1 MTAGKTMKALEIT
14 EPGKTSVVD
23 REQPAPQ
30 ENEVLLKV
38 RCVGFCGSDLNTFR
52 GLNPLVSY
60 PRVPGHEVSATIVEI
75 GKNTETAFSVGQDV
89 LVMPYTACGKCSSC
103 RAGRTNCCQFNQTLG
118 VQREGAM
125 AEFIVSPPE
134 KLLSSPKLSLAEL
147 ALVEPLTIG
156 FHAVDRGRVTADD
169 TVAVLGC
176 GAIGLGAIAGA
187 AARGAK
193 VIAVDIDDNKLSL
206 AKKCGASIVINSSRE
221 PLHESLAGHTDGQGP
236 SVIVE
241 AIGLPQT
248 FLAAVNEVRF
258 AGRVVYIGYAK
269 AAVEYETKYFVMK
282 ELDILG
288 SRNAMPE
295 DFRAVIKLLESG
307 TFPVGDVI
315 SHSTD
320 LDEAGDLLSQWSE
333 RPAEFTKIQVILE

>member
-1 MTAGKTMKALEIT
+1 MKAFVIE
-14 EPGKTSVVD
+14 EPGQTAIVE
-23 REQPAPQ
+23 RERPTPGAG
-30 ENEVLLKV
+30 EVLLRV

-60 PRVPGHEVSATIVEI
+60 PRIPGHEVA
-75 GKNTETAFSVGQDV
+75 ASVVDAGTDVSTKFPLGQDV
-89 LVMPYTACGKCSSC
+89 LVMPYTACGKCSAC

-125 AEFIVSPPE
+125 TEFIVAPVE
-134 KLLSSPKLSLAEL
+134 KLLYSPKLSHAEL

-156 FHAVDRGRVTADD
+156 FHAVDRGRVARSDV
-169 TVAVLGC
+169 VAVLGC

-193 VIAVDIDDNKLSL
+193 VIAVDIDDAKLAL
-206 AKKCGASIVINSSRE
+206 AKLCGATIGINSGGKSVVE
-221 PLHESLAGHTDGQGP
+221 ALQAETNDDGP
-236 SVIVE
+236 NVIVE

-248 FLAAVNEVRF
+248 FQAAVSAVCF

-269 AAVEYETKYFVMK
+269 APVEYETKYFVMK

-288 SRNAMPE
+288 SRNAMQR
-295 DFRAVIKLLESG
+295 DFQDVIKLLESG
-307 TFPVGDVI
+307 KFPTNTVI
-315 SHSTD
+315 SHTTD
-320 LDEAGDLLSQWSE
+320 LAGAGELLREWSE
-333 RPAEFTKIQVILE
+333 RPSDFTKIQVKFD

>member
-1 MTAGKTMKALEIT
+1 MKAFVIE
-14 EPGKTSVVD
+14 EPGKTAIVERD
-23 REQPAPQ
+23 RPTPAAG
-30 ENEVLLKV
+30 EVLLRV

-60 PRVPGHEVSATIVEI
+60 PRVPGHEVA
-75 GKNTETAFSVGQDV
+75 ASVVDAGTDVSTRFPLGQDV
-89 LVMPYTACGKCSSC
+89 LVMPYTACGKCSAC

-125 AEFIVSPPE
+125 TEFVVAPVE
-134 KLLSSPKLSLAEL
+134 KLLYSPKLSIAEL

-156 FHAVDRGRVTADD
+156 FHAVDRGRVTRSDV
-169 TVAVLGC
+169 VAVLGC

-193 VIAVDIDDNKLSL
+193 VIAVDIDDTKIEL
-206 AKKCGASIVINSSRE
+206 AKQCGASVGINSGKN
-221 PLHESLAGHTDGQGP
+221 SLVEALQAETGGDGP
-236 SVIVE
+236 NVVVE

-248 FLAAVNEVRF
+248 FQAAVSTVCF

-269 AAVEYETKYFVMK
+269 SPVEYETKYFVMK

-288 SRNAMPE
+288 SRNATQR
-295 DFRAVIKLLESG
+295 DFQDVIKLLEG
-307 TFPVGDVI
+307 GKFPTKTII
-315 SHSTD
+315 SHTTD
-320 LDEAGDLLSQWSE
+320 LVGAGELLQQWSE
-333 RPAEFTKIQVILE
+333 RPSDFTKIQVKFD

>member
-1 MTAGKTMKALEIT
+1 MKAFVIK
-14 EPGKTSVVD
+14 EPGKTAIVE
-23 REQPAPQ
+23 RERPTPGAG
-30 ENEVLLKV
+30 EVLLRV

-60 PRVPGHEVSATIVEI
+60 PRIPGHEVA
-75 GKNTETAFSVGQDV
+75 ASVVDAGTDVSTKFPLGQDV
-89 LVMPYTACGKCSSC
+89 LVMPYTACGNCSAC

-125 AEFIVSPPE
+125 TEFIVARAE
-134 KLLSSPKLSLAEL
+134 KLLYSPKLSLAEL

-156 FHAVDRGRVTADD
+156 FHAIDRGRVTRSDV
-169 TVAVLGC
+169 VAVLGC

-193 VIAVDIDDNKLSL
+193 VIAVDIDDTKLEL
-206 AKKCGASIVINSSRE
+206 AKQCGAAIGINSG
-221 PLHESLAGHTDGQGP
+221 HESLVEALQAHTNGDGP
-236 SVIVE
+236 NVVVE

-248 FLAAVNEVRF
+248 FQAAVSAVCF

-269 AAVEYETKYFVMK
+269 APVEYETKYFVMK

-288 SRNAMPE
+288 SRNAIPR
-295 DFRAVIKLLESG
+295 DFQDVMKLLESG
-307 TFPVGDVI
+307 KFPTKAVI
-315 SHSTD
+315 SHTTD
-320 LDEAGDLLSQWSE
+320 LAGAGELLREWSE
-333 RPAEFTKIQVILE
+333 RPSDFTKIQVRFD